1 MINCVSRI
9 VAEIMTLEN
18 LHFTWEK
25 MEVSKIAVRAGI
37 WVDGFSGMALETSLF
52 IMQKKSPQ

>member
-1 MINCVSRI
+1 
-9 VAEIMTLEN
+9 MTLEN
-18 LHFTWEK
+18 LHFTCEK
-25 MEVSKIAVRAGI
+25 VEVSKMALCASI